1 MSWGQHWAPSASVTS
16 LEPVAPSG
24 IFRKQPGKWR
34 FPGLPSLFAIWREV
48 SEWHFLPLNFSKRP
62 TTRYSGVLRPIL
74 TPDASDRKAA
84 RCFCLCSGD
93 ILSLRLHLEFP
104 LWNASPSLFTCVLGS
119 FLRFTWL
126 LKHYSSCSSSSGSKI
141 NHRPVAQTCTCPTGT
156 RLSRQMDVGK
166 PGMWFRKAI
175 LLEYLLSGS
184 LLSQSTPKRCGFTSP
199 KETCQ
204 RIVFPAD
211 SWQLKL
217 WRAEARLKV
226 SPAQFSFRDD
236 RL

>member
-1 MSWGQHWAPSASVTS
+1 MHLIGKPLASSVCAAETS
-16 LEPVAPSG
+16 YRSSCTSSFHYEM
-24 IFRKQPGKWR
+24 
-34 FPGLPSLFAIWREV
+34 
-48 SEWHFLPLNFSKRP
+48 
-62 TTRYSGVLRPIL
+62 
-74 TPDASDRKAA
+74 
-84 RCFCLCSGD
+84 
-93 ILSLRLHLEFP
+93 HL
-104 LWNASPSLFTCVLGS
+104 LSLFTCVLGS

-141 NHRPVAQTCTCPTGT
+141 NHRPVAQTCTCPTGA

-166 PGMWFRKAI
+166 PWMWFRKAI

-184 LLSQSTPKRCGFTSP
+184 RLSKSTPKTCGFTSP

-204 RIVFPAD
+204 WIVFPVV

-217 WRAEARLKV
+217 WWAEAHLKV
-226 SPAQFSFRDD
+226 SPAQFSFRGD